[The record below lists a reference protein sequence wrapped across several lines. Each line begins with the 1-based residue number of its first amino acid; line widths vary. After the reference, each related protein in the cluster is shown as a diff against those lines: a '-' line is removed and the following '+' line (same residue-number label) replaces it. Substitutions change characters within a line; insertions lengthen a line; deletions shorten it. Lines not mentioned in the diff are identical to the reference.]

1 MKMVALILLVVGIGL
16 SGTGVYLSYFIEE
29 HATCPRYLSEAE
41 TKLSAAKAAAGTPRE
56 AALKEEASI
65 AMAGAESVC
74 SYAKQ
79 IKQNGMLMMLGGSYF
94 YHCLRS
100 AADCFA

>member
-29 HATCPRYLSEAE
+29 QTTCPRYLSEAE

-56 AALKEEASI
+56 AALKEETDQ
-65 AMAGAESVC
+65 AERDVDDV
-74 SYAKQ
+74 
-79 IKQNGMLMMLGGSYF
+79 GWSYF